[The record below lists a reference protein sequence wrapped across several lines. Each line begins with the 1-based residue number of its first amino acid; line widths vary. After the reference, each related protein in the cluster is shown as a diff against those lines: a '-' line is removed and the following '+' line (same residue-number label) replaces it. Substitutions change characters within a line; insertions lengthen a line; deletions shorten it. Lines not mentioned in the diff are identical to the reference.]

1 MAPWLELMVEKRGPT
16 FDAEADSPWSKF
28 EISSFFPKVEKEI
41 EIFQD
46 VCLRQSFALVF
57 FYFPSDQSNS
67 S

>member
-1 MAPWLELMVEKRGPT
+1 MALWLELIVERRGPT

-41 EIFQD
+41 EISQD

-57 FYFPSDQSNS
+57 ILLPFWLK
-67 S
+67 